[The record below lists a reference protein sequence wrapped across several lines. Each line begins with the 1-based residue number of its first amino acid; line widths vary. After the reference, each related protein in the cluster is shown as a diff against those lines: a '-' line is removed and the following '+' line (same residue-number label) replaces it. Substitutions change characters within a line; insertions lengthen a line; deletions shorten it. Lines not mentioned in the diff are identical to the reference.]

1 VIVADTLLPKTPNQ
15 PRVSPPGMRLGERAE
30 SRAELGIVAM
40 APVDVAHR
48 AAVEAKP
55 ATRTPF
61 TPSGVNR
68 SGFPGDL
75 VT

>member
-1 VIVADTLLPKTPNQ
+1 
-15 PRVSPPGMRLGERAE
+15 MRLGERAE